1 MSAPSPENTHSLV
14 VALHDLHPSYLA
26 DIVTKSTFAALLQT
40 AQSLP
45 DICWAGLE
53 IRLAADQAEV
63 DLSQRITAQFGEAGK
78 LANHLGQHWQAANHA
93 QNPAWQRLLNFL
105 QSWSVGELRAQ
116 IPVLWFE
123 SDGAT
128 PDTPPSV
135 FFTPDRGFFTPN
147 ASDTTQSEQ
156 RAVAYKA
163 LTKLLSPAQ
172 KTAVTPH
179 LDQCFDSCRGR
190 GKITQIG
197 VMLSRETETLRIC
210 AEGLATDDF
219 AEVLRANSQG
229 LTTEATD
236 FVHWIIAKNGR
247 INMLDFDI
255 GPNATNSIGVE
266 VSFEGQPDEA
276 AKWAVFLQDLEQ
288 LGLCSSEKRAAL
300 ANWRGTLCLNS
311 IAAST
316 QPWDQRHLKLQISHI
331 KLVFKPDQ
339 PVSAK
344 AYLMFGETS

>member
-1 MSAPSPENTHSLV
+1 MSAPFPENTHSLV

-26 DIVTKSTFAALLQT
+26 DIVTKSTFYALLQT

-53 IRLAADQAEV
+53 IRLAADQADV
-63 DLSQRITAQFGEAGK
+63 DLSQRITAQFGEADK
-78 LANHLGQHWQAANHA
+78 LANHLSQHWQSANHA
-93 QNPAWQRLLNFL
+93 QNPAWQRLLKFL
-105 QSWSVGELRAQ
+105 QSWSVDELRAQ

-123 SDGAT
+123 SDGAM

-147 ASDTTQSEQ
+147 ATDTTQSER
-156 RAVAYKA
+156 RAAAHKA
-163 LTKLLSPAQ
+163 LAKLLSPAQ

-210 AEGLATDDF
+210 AEGLDPDDF
-219 AEVLRANSQG
+219 ADILRANGQD
-229 LTTEATD
+229 LMTEAAD
-236 FVHWIIAKNGR
+236 FIHWIIAKNGR

-255 GPNATNSIGVE
+255 GPNATNTIGVE

-276 AKWAVFLQDLEQ
+276 VKWAAFLQDLEQ
-288 LGLCSSEKRAAL
+288 IGLCSSEKRAAL
-300 ANWRGTLCLNS
+300 NNWRGTLRMNS
-311 IAAST
+311 STSST

-331 KLVFKPDQ
+331 KLVLNPNQ

-344 AYLMFGETS
+344 AYLMFGETY